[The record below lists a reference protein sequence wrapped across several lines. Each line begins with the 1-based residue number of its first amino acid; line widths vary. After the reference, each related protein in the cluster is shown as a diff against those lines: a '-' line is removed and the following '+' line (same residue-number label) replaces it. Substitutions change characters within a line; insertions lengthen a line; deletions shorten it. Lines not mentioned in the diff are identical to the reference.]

1 MFRHSILK
9 LNKIIKSASYST
21 VPKYRKVPKSVND
34 LYRKDIIFTQREK
47 DLLKLD
53 IHSV

>member
-1 MFRHSILK
+1 MFGHSAFK
-9 LNKIIKSASYST
+9 LSKIIKSASYST
-21 VPKYRKVPKSVND
+21 VPKYRKLPESVNG
-34 LYRKDIIFTQREK
+34 LIRKDIEFTQREK